1 MKTTIIIL
9 TILVS
14 LLYLK
19 WVLIILV
26 FPFQVVHG
34 QILKRRAPLPPKGGE
49 PSQQNSPFRGMGG
62 LLSLLDKLYI
72 YWEKLFKKGW
82 QRYMLFQVGLVPSFH
97 IRKFVYKALGAEIGK
112 HVVFHFRT
120 EVRFPSRLKIGDGT
134 IIGDNALLAAGRGLT
149 IGKNV
154 NLSSNVSIYSGAHD
168 HRDPYFRSTP
178 ATTRPVNI
186 GDRVWIGSN
195 AIILTGVNIGE
206 GAVVCAGA
214 VVTKDVEPYA
224 VVAGI
229 PAKKVNERPRD
240 LRYEF
245 RGKSMRLY

>member
-1 MKTTIIIL
+1 MEIAIIIL

-19 WVLIILV
+19 WLLIIVV
-26 FPFQVVHG
+26 FPFQFVHG
-34 QILKRRAPLPPKGGE
+34 RVLKKWGNSEDAPQIIRT
-49 PSQQNSPFRGMGG
+49 
-62 LLSLLDKLYI
+62 LDKLYI

-82 QRYMLFQVGLVPSFH
+82 QRYMLFQVGLIPSHH
-97 IRKFVYKALGAEIGK
+97 IRKFIYKALGAEIGK
-112 HVVFHFRT
+112 NVVFHFRT
-120 EVRFPSRLKIGDGT
+120 EVRGLHRLKIGDGT
-134 IIGDNALLAAGRGLT
+134 IIGDNALLAAQRGLT

-178 ATTRPVNI
+178 ATTRPINI

-195 AIILTGVNIGE
+195 AIILTGVHIGE
-206 GAVVCAGA
+206 GAVVCAGC

-224 VVAGI
+224 VVAGV
-229 PAKKVNERPRD
+229 PAKKVNERPHD

-245 RGKSMRLY
+245 KKTVRLY

>member
-1 MKTTIIIL
+1 MKLAIIIL
-9 TILVS
+9 AILVS

-19 WVLIILV
+19 WLLIIAV
-26 FPFQVVHG
+26 FPFQVIHG
-34 QILKRRAPLPPKGGE
+34 QIIKKWGKDKNIPLLYKVLKKPYT
-49 PSQQNSPFRGMGG
+49 M
-62 LLSLLDKLYI
+62 
-72 YWEKLFKKGW
+72 WEKIFRNGW
-82 QRYMLFQVGLVPSFH
+82 QRYMLFQVGLLPSHH
-97 IRKFVYKALGAEIGK
+97 IRRFVYKALGAEIGK
-112 HVVFHFRT
+112 HVVFHFHT
-120 EVRFPSRLKIGDGT
+120 EVRGLHRLKIGDGT
-134 IIGDNALLAAGRGLT
+134 IIGDNALLAAQRGLT

-178 ATTRPVNI
+178 ATTRPIII

-206 GAVVCAGA
+206 GAVVCAGC

-229 PAKKVNERPRD
+229 PAKKVNERPHD
-240 LRYEF
+240 LKYEF
-245 RGKSMRLY
+245 KKTVRLY

>member
-1 MKTTIIIL
+1 MKTAIIIL
-9 TILVS
+9 TLLVS

-19 WVLIILV
+19 WVLIIVV
-26 FPFQVVHG
+26 FPLQVVHG
-34 QILKRRAPLPPKGGE
+34 QILKRKAPQPPKGGVGT
-49 PSQQNSPFRGMGG
+49 PPLGG
-62 LLSLLDKLYI
+62 WGAALDKLYI

-82 QRYMLFQVGLVPSFH
+82 QRYMLFQVGLVPSHH
-97 IRKFVYKALGAEIGK
+97 IRKFVYRALGAEIGK
-112 HVVFHFRT
+112 NVVFHFRT
-120 EVRFPSRLKIGDGT
+120 EVRGLHRLKIGDGT
-134 IIGDNALLAAGRGLT
+134 IIGDNALLAAQRGLT

-178 ATTRPVNI
+178 ATTRPINI

-206 GAVVCAGA
+206 GAVVCAGC

-229 PAKKVNERPRD
+229 PAKKVNERPHD
-240 LRYEF
+240 LKYEF
-245 RGKSMRLY
+245 KKSVRLY

>member
-1 MKTTIIIL
+1 MTIIIL
-9 TILVS
+9 SILVS

-19 WVLIILV
+19 WILIFVV
-26 FPFQVVHG
+26 FPFQFIHG
-34 QILKRRAPLPPKGGE
+34 QILKKKEKGK
-49 PSQQNSPFRGMGG
+49 NITR
-62 LLSLLDKLYI
+62 LYMALKKPYVI
-72 YWEKLFKKGW
+72 WEKIFKNGW
-82 QRYMLFQVGLVPSFH
+82 QRYMLFQIGLLPFH
-97 IRKFVYKALGAEIGK
+97 KIRRFVYRALGAEIGK
-112 HVVFHFRT
+112 NVVFHFRT
-120 EVRFPSRLKIGDGT
+120 EIRGIYRLKIGSGT
-134 IIGDNALLAAGRGLT
+134 IVGDNALLAAQRGLT

-168 HRDPYFRSTP
+168 HRDPYFRSTA
-178 ATTRPVNI
+178 ATTRPITI

-229 PAKKVNERPRD
+229 PAKKVNERPHD

-245 RGKSMRLY
+245 NKTVSLY

>member
-1 MKTTIIIL
+1 MKTSIIIL

-19 WVLIILV
+19 WILIIVV
-26 FPFQVVHG
+26 FPLQAIRG
-34 QILKRRAPLPPKGGE
+34 QILKRWGDGKNIPLLYRILKKPYFIWE
-49 PSQQNSPFRGMGG
+49 DIFRR
-62 LLSLLDKLYI
+62 
-72 YWEKLFKKGW
+72 GW
-82 QRYMLFQVGLVPSFH
+82 QRYMLFQIGLVPSHH
-97 IRKFVYKALGAEIGK
+97 IRRFVYRALGAEIGK
-112 HVVFHFRT
+112 NVVFHFKT
-120 EVRFPSRLKIGDGT
+120 EIRGIHRLKIGAGT
-134 IIGDNALLAAGRGLT
+134 IIGDNALLAAQRGLT
-149 IGKNV
+149 IGENV
-154 NLSSNVSIYSGAHD
+154 NISSNVSIYSGAHD

-178 ATTRPVNI
+178 ATTRPVTI
-186 GDRVWIGSN
+186 GDKVWIGSN

-206 GAVVCAGA
+206 GAVICAGC

-245 RGKSMRLY
+245 KGWSVRLY

>member
-9 TILVS
+9 IILVS

-19 WVLIILV
+19 WILIIAV
-26 FPFQVVHG
+26 FPFQVIHG
-34 QILKRRAPLPPKGGE
+34 QILKKWGKEQNAPLVYRV
-49 PSQQNSPFRGMGG
+49 F
-62 LLSLLDKLYI
+62 DKPYQ
-72 YWEKLFKKGW
+72 YWEKIFRKGW
-82 QRYMLFQVGLVPSFH
+82 QRYMLFQVGLFPSHH
-97 IRKFVYKALGAEIGK
+97 IRRFIYKALGAEIGK
-112 HVVFHFRT
+112 NVVFHFRT
-120 EVRFPSRLKIGDGT
+120 EVRGLHRLKIGDGT
-134 IIGDNALLAAGRGLT
+134 IIGDNALLAAQRGLT
-149 IGKNV
+149 IGNNV

-178 ATTRPVNI
+178 ATTRPITI

-206 GAVVCAGA
+206 GAVVCAGC
-214 VVTKDVEPYA
+214 VVTKDVDPYA

-229 PAKKVNERPRD
+229 PARKVNERPRD

-245 RGKSMRLY
+245 KKIVRLY

>member
-1 MKTTIIIL
+1 MNTTIIIL

-19 WVLIILV
+19 WVLIIVV

-34 QILKRRAPLPPKGGE
+34 RVLKKWGKSKDAPLLI
-49 PSQQNSPFRGMGG
+49 RT
-62 LLSLLDKLYI
+62 LDKPYI

-82 QRYMLFQVGLVPSFH
+82 QRYMLFQVGLVPSHH
-97 IRKFVYKALGAEIGK
+97 ILKFVYRALGAEIGK

-120 EVRFPSRLKIGDGT
+120 EVRGLHRLKIGDGT
-134 IIGDNALLAAGRGLT
+134 IIGDNALLAAQRGLT

-168 HRDPYFRSTP
+168 HRDPYFRSTA
-178 ATTRPVNI
+178 ATTRPITI

-195 AIILTGVNIGE
+195 AIILTGVHIGE
-206 GAVVCAGA
+206 GAVICAGC
-214 VVTKDVEPYA
+214 VVTKDVEPYT

-229 PAKKVNERPRD
+229 PARKVNERPHD

-245 RGKSMRLY
+245 KKDVRLY

>member
-1 MKTTIIIL
+1 MKIAIIIL
-9 TILVS
+9 ALLVS

-19 WVLIILV
+19 WVLIIAL
-26 FPFQVVHG
+26 FPFQVVHARV
-34 QILKRRAPLPPKGGE
+34 LKKWGDSKDAPLI
-49 PSQQNSPFRGMGG
+49 FRT
-62 LLSLLDKLYI
+62 LDKPYI
-72 YWEKLFKKGW
+72 YWEKIFKKGW
-82 QRYMLFQVGLVPSFH
+82 QRYMLYQVGLVPSHHF
-97 IRKFVYKALGAEIGK
+97 RRFVYKAFGAEIGK
-112 HVVFHFRT
+112 NVVFHFRT
-120 EVRFPSRLKIGDGT
+120 EVRGLHRLKIGDGT
-134 IIGDNALLAAGRGLT
+134 IIGDNALLAAQRGLT

-154 NLSSNVSIYSGAHD
+154 NLSSNVSIYSGSHD
-168 HRDPYFRSTP
+168 HRDPYFKSTP
-178 ATTRPVNI
+178 ATTRPITI

-229 PAKKVNERPRD
+229 PAKKVNERPHD

-245 RGKSMRLY
+245 KKTVRLY

>member
-1 MKTTIIIL
+1 MNTIIIIF

-19 WVLIILV
+19 WILIIVV
-26 FPFQVVHG
+26 FPFQAIHG
-34 QILKRRAPLPPKGGE
+34 QILKKWGDGKNIPLLYRVLKKPYYIWE
-49 PSQQNSPFRGMGG
+49 NIFR
-62 LLSLLDKLYI
+62 
-72 YWEKLFKKGW
+72 KGW
-82 QRYMLFQVGLVPSFH
+82 QRYMLFQIGLLPSHH
-97 IRKFVYKALGAEIGK
+97 IRRFVYKALGAEIGK
-112 HVVFHFRT
+112 NVVFHFRT
-120 EVRFPSRLKIGDGT
+120 EIRGIHRLRIGAGT
-134 IIGDNALLAAGRGLT
+134 IIGDNALLAAQRGLT

-154 NLSSNVSIYSGAHD
+154 NISSNVSIHSGAHD

-178 ATTRPVNI
+178 ATTRPITI

-206 GAVVCAGA
+206 GAVVCAGC
-214 VVTKDVEPYA
+214 VVTKDVEPYT

-229 PAKKVNERPRD
+229 PAKKVNERPHD

-245 RGKSMRLY
+245 KGKSVRLY

>member
-1 MKTTIIIL
+1 MEIAIIIL

-19 WVLIILV
+19 WLLIIVV
-26 FPFQVVHG
+26 FPFQFVHG
-34 QILKRRAPLPPKGGE
+34 RVLKKWGNSEDAPQIIRT
-49 PSQQNSPFRGMGG
+49 
-62 LLSLLDKLYI
+62 LDKLYI

-82 QRYMLFQVGLVPSFH
+82 QRYMLFQVGLIPSHH
-97 IRKFVYKALGAEIGK
+97 IRKFIYKALGAEIGK
-112 HVVFHFRT
+112 NVVFHFRT
-120 EVRFPSRLKIGDGT
+120 EVRGLHRLKIGDGT
-134 IIGDNALLAAGRGLT
+134 IIGDNALLAAQRGLT

-178 ATTRPVNI
+178 ATTRPITI

-206 GAVVCAGA
+206 GAVVCAGC

-245 RGKSMRLY
+245 KKTVRLY

>member
-1 MKTTIIIL
+1 MKSAIIIL
-9 TILVS
+9 SVLVA

-19 WVLIILV
+19 WVLIIMV
-26 FPFQVVHG
+26 FPFQVIHG
-34 QILKRRAPLPPKGGE
+34 QILKKWGNGKSVPL
-49 PSQQNSPFRGMGG
+49 
-62 LLSLLDKLYI
+62 LYKVLKKPYSI
-72 YWEKLFKKGW
+72 WEDILFNRGW
-82 QRYMLFQVGLVPSFH
+82 QRYMLFQIGLLPSHH
-97 IRKFVYKALGAEIGK
+97 IRRFVYKALGAEIGK
-112 HVVFHFRT
+112 NVVFQFRT
-120 EVRFPSRLKIGDGT
+120 EIRGIHRLRIGAGT
-134 IIGDNALLAAGRGLT
+134 IIGDNALLAAQRGLT

-178 ATTRPVNI
+178 TTTRPITI

-195 AIILTGVNIGE
+195 AVILTGVNIGE
-206 GAVVCAGA
+206 GAVVCAGC

-245 RGKSMRLY
+245 KGRSVRLY

>member
-1 MKTTIIIL
+1 MQTVIIIL
-9 TILVS
+9 SFLVGV
-14 LLYLK
+14 LYLK
-19 WVLIILV
+19 WILIAVI
-26 FPFQVVHG
+26 FPFQAVHG
-34 QILKRRAPLPPKGGE
+34 QILKRWGNEKGTPLIY
-49 PSQQNSPFRGMGG
+49 
-62 LLSLLDKLYI
+62 KLMKNPYKR
-72 YWEKLFKKGW
+72 WNKLFHNGW
-82 QRYMLFQVGLVPSFH
+82 SRYMLFQVGMIPSH
-97 IRKFVYKALGAEIGK
+97 HLRRLIYKALGAEIGK
-112 HVVFHFRT
+112 NVVFHFRT
-120 EVRFPSRLKIGDGT
+120 EIRGIHRLKIGDGT
-134 IIGDNALLAAGRGLT
+134 IIGDNALLAARRGLT

-168 HRDPYFRSTP
+168 HRDPFFRSTA
-178 ATTRPVNI
+178 ATTRPITI

-214 VVTKDVEPYA
+214 VVTKDVEPYT

-245 RGKSMRLY
+245 TGRAVRLY

>member
-1 MKTTIIIL
+1 MNTVVIIL

-19 WVLIILV
+19 WVLIIVV

-34 QILKRRAPLPPKGGE
+34 QVLKKWGKSKDAPLLI
-49 PSQQNSPFRGMGG
+49 RT
-62 LLSLLDKLYI
+62 LDKPYI

-82 QRYMLFQVGLVPSFH
+82 QRYMLFQVGLVPSHH
-97 IRKFVYKALGAEIGK
+97 IRRFVYRALGAEIGK
-112 HVVFHFRT
+112 NVVFHFHT
-120 EVRFPSRLKIGDGT
+120 EVRGLYRLKIGDGT

-178 ATTRPVNI
+178 ATTHPVNI

-206 GAVVCAGA
+206 GAVVCAGC

-229 PAKKVNERPRD
+229 PAKKVNERPHD

-245 RGKSMRLY
+245 KKTVRLY

>member
-1 MKTTIIIL
+1 MEIAIIIL

-19 WVLIILV
+19 WLLIIVV
-26 FPFQVVHG
+26 FPFQFVHG
-34 QILKRRAPLPPKGGE
+34 RVLKKWGNSEDAPQIIRT
-49 PSQQNSPFRGMGG
+49 
-62 LLSLLDKLYI
+62 LDKLYI

-82 QRYMLFQVGLVPSFH
+82 QRYMLFQVGLIPSHH
-97 IRKFVYKALGAEIGK
+97 IRKFIYKALGAEIGK
-112 HVVFHFRT
+112 NVVFHFRT
-120 EVRFPSRLKIGDGT
+120 EVRGLHRLKIGDGT
-134 IIGDNALLAAGRGLT
+134 IIGDNALLAAQRGLT

-178 ATTRPVNI
+178 ATTHPVNI

-229 PAKKVNERPRD
+229 PAKKVNERPHD

-245 RGKSMRLY
+245 KKSVRLY

>member
-1 MKTTIIIL
+1 MKTAIIIL

-19 WVLIILV
+19 WVLIIVV

-34 QILKRRAPLPPKGGE
+34 RVLKKWGNSEDAPLIIKA
-49 PSQQNSPFRGMGG
+49 
-62 LLSLLDKLYI
+62 LDKLYI
-72 YWEKLFKKGW
+72 YWEKIFKNGW
-82 QRYMLFQVGLVPSFH
+82 QRYMLFQVGLVPSHH
-97 IRKFVYKALGAEIGK
+97 IRRFVYRVLGAEIGK
-112 HVVFHFRT
+112 NVVFHFRT
-120 EVRFPSRLKIGDGT
+120 EVRGLHRLKIGDGT
-134 IIGDNALLAAGRGLT
+134 IIGDNALLAAQRGLT

-178 ATTRPVNI
+178 ATTRPITI

-206 GAVVCAGA
+206 GAVVCAGC

-245 RGKSMRLY
+245 KKTVRLY